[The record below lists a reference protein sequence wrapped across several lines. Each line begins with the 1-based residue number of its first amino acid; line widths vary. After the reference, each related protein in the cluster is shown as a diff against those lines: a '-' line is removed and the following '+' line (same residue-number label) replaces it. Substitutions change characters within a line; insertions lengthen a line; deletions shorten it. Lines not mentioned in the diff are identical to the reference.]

1 MTTYKKNIGILG
13 GTFDP
18 PHEGHLNISMQ
29 AINKLKLDEIWW
41 VISLSNPL
49 KKKEK
54 ISNFSERYSNAKKYV
69 NNRKIIVSNI
79 EEKINSPYTLDLLE
93 YLTFKFPKQNFVW
106 ILGVDNLKNFH
117 KWKNWKRIFYKVP
130 IAIFDRPNYSLN
142 IIRSKCMNV
151 FKKNRVPSISSEKFK
166 HLNTPCWIFLYGW
179 GKQTS
184 SSKIKNQK

>member
-1 MTTYKKNIGILG
+1 
-13 GTFDP
+13 
-18 PHEGHLNISMQ
+18 MQ
-29 AINKLKLDEIWW
+29 AINRLKLDEIWW

-54 ISNFSERYSNAKKYV
+54 ISNFSERYLNAKKYA
-69 NNRKIIVSNI
+69 NNRKIIVSDL

-93 YLTFKFPKQNFVW
+93 YLTLKFPKQNFVW

-117 KWKNWKRIFYKVP
+117 KWKNWRRIFYQVP

-142 IIRSKCMNV
+142 IIRSKCMKV
-151 FKKNRVPSISSEKFK
+151 FKNNRVPSISSEKFK
-166 HLNTPCWIFLYGW
+166 YMNTPCWIFLYGW
-179 GKQTS
+179 GTQTS